1 MVDNIVVYLK
11 EIEYEVWVGSM
22 LNLLVELLFK
32 TALHF
37 QVPFLCIFV

>member
-11 EIEYEVWVGSM
+11 EIEYGVWAGSV

-32 TALHF
+32 TAQTF
-37 QVPFLCIFV
+37 QGPFLCTFV